1 MRDRNAGR
9 SCALAPRVFPAVP
22 QGQQTPGQSRSRW
35 RNRCCSRN
43 TVHTHRL
50 VATGVEGGGWP
61 GKDGDGA
68 RPFTDIA
75 DRRIRSEG
83 R

>member
-1 MRDRNAGR
+1 MSWVVRAAN
-9 SCALAPRVFPAVP
+9 L
-22 QGQQTPGQSRSRW
+22 
-35 RNRCCSRN
+35 
-43 TVHTHRL
+43 THRL
-50 VATGVEGGGWP
+50 VATGVDGVGWP

-83 R
+83 S